1 LYQKPAK
8 IPLVGP
14 KFSSGRPKRPP
25 KFFFHGYDF
34 TEFLAPKNGWVPHGN
49 GQINLFSLPTAP
61 HDSAIM

>member
-1 LYQKPAK
+1 M
-8 IPLVGP
+8 LVGP

-25 KFFFHGYDF
+25 NFFFHGYDF